1 MNILFALLI
10 IVGIL
15 IAWQVKEKKAE
26 KRRKEQDMALTP
38 VTQEELNAQST
49 VVQQAGVAPG
59 HGEVA
64 AKSVKTF
71 GRAPRSVQ
79 AVAVLLIL
87 EAVAGLILCP
97 SGGAAGAVVV
107 RVLVAR
113 AAVRG
118 AKGARTFLFVIGTL
132 ALAGGL
138 MAMQSL
144 DSGKG
149 LSQFCVPLL
158 VSGVFNL
165 TMGFVLS
172 TRSALEW
179 MK

>member
-1 MNILFALLI
+1 MDTD
-10 IVGIL
+10 V
-15 IAWQVKEKKAE
+15 
-26 KRRKEQDMALTP
+26 QDANQPGKISSEGEMGESVDNMDEVISTIEEDGVIMADEPKT
-38 VTQEELNAQST
+38 EA
-49 VVQQAGVAPG
+49 QQA
-59 HGEVA
+59 
-64 AKSVKTF
+64 KTF
-71 GRAPRSVQ
+71 RRAPSSVQ
-79 AVAVLLIL
+79 TVAVLLIL
-87 EAVAGLILCP
+87 EAIAGLILFP

-107 RVLVAR
+107 RALIAR